1 MKPIRLMLTAL
12 ACVLLFVGCR
22 ASNGAGEADE
32 TKQEPSENL
41 QAYREVIL
49 QLQREIESLRAEQ
62 AKQVAE
68 YEAEIDALEYLLA
81 SVSASQTPSNTP
93 DESASD
99 YTYAVRDGGVV
110 ITSYLGTGTR
120 VQIPE
125 SIDGYPVVAI
135 GESAFRNSKVEQV
148 ILPTGVKTIDWFAFY
163 GSYRLQSVALPDS
176 VTTIEYGAFEL
187 CSSAL
192 KFTCSSDSY
201 AAKYAASYGIP
212 VIEN

>member
-1 MKPIRLMLTAL
+1 MKPIKLMLTVL
-12 ACVLLFVGCR
+12 ACVLLFAGCR
-22 ASNGAGEADE
+22 ASNGVGEADG

-49 QLQREIESLRAEQ
+49 QLQQEIESLRAEQ

-81 SVSASQTPSNTP
+81 SVSTSQTPSNTP
-93 DESASD
+93 DSSASD
-99 YTYAVRDGGVV
+99 YTYSVRDGCAV

-120 VQIPE
+120 VQVPD
-125 SIDGYPVVAI
+125 SIGGYPVVAI

-163 GSYRLQSVALPDS
+163 GSYRLQSVILPTS

-192 KFTCSSDSY
+192 KFTCSADSY
-201 AAKYAASYGIP
+201 AAQYAASYGIP

>member
-1 MKPIRLMLTAL
+1 MKPIKPMLTIL

-22 ASNGAGEADE
+22 ASNGAGEADGI
-32 TKQEPSENL
+32 KQEPSENL

-49 QLQREIESLRAEQ
+49 ELQREIESLRAEQ

-93 DESASD
+93 DSSASD
-99 YTYAVRDGGVV
+99 YTYSVRDGGVV

-125 SIDGYPVVAI
+125 SIDG
-135 GESAFRNSKVEQV
+135 
-148 ILPTGVKTIDWFAFY
+148 
-163 GSYRLQSVALPDS
+163 
-176 VTTIEYGAFEL
+176 
-187 CSSAL
+187 
-192 KFTCSSDSY
+192 
-201 AAKYAASYGIP
+201 
-212 VIEN
+212 